1 MSATFRRFVIVMV
14 AILVAYFFLHVLRS
28 FAVAAEAR
36 GICAGVAAALAGEV
50 VASSFGGRRRGKR

>member
-1 MSATFRRFVIVMV
+1 MGDTARRFLVVMV

-36 GICAGVAAALAGEV
+36 GLCAGIAGYMAGDL
-50 VASSFGGRRRGKR
+50 VASAIGRRRRKR